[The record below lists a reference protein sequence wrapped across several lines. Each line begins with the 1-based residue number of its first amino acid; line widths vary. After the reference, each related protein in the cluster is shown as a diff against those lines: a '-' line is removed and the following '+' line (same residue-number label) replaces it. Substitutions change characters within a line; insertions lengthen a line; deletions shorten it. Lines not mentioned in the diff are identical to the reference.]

1 MKKQLFIFSLLFCS
15 VISQANSYKVD
26 NKGILRD
33 KKTNQEVSFF
43 GFNYCMPFAH
53 GFRMHKE
60 LGVDHKS
67 AIDRDIYHMS
77 RLGINAFRIHVWDVE
92 ISDGEGNL
100 LENTHLD
107 LLDYTLA
114 KCAEHNIKAIITGIA
129 FWGNGWPE
137 PDDKTLPGFSV
148 NITKCDAT
156 FDPATVEAHERYLTQ
171 LMKHQNPY
179 TGYAYATDP
188 NIVAIEINN
197 EPCQTRPE
205 KAKEVT
211 EYVNR
216 MVKAVKKTGCKKPIF
231 YNVAENAP
239 MINSYLQSN
248 IDGITFQWYPSGLVS
263 GKARNE
269 NYLPLVS
276 HYNIPFKDSLGYANK
291 AKIVYEFDA
300 ADIAESYMYPA
311 MARAFRE
318 AGFQWATQF
327 AYDPYYMAHANTD
340 YNTHYLNLVFT
351 PSKAVSFAIAAAAFR
366 NLPKGKSYGDFP
378 KNSTFENFKVDYE
391 NGLSILNCD
400 TIFAYSNNTHAT
412 PKNTNRLK
420 QIIGCG
426 SSPIVQYDGTG
437 AYFLDKIS
445 DGVWRLEVYPDA
457 IWTGN
462 PFGLKNNIQRP
473 IAVIQNN
480 KRFITIKLP
489 DLGERFVIKNIT
501 NKNIKTT
508 AQQNTTIIKPGIWIL
523 SQEDIN
529 TNTLP
534 NAINNIQTT
543 TFFDCPTTVTRT
555 SIVHHPMASW
565 TMKNQVITVEV
576 VSPEQIDSVVLVGGC
591 KQSQLISLNLEKK
604 NGFTWQATI
613 PKEELKAGAF
623 EYNFVIKTATTTITY
638 PDGVKGEPNDW
649 NYIGTNAYM
658 TIVEGHTLFDS
669 HTNMKT
675 AELMWRKG
683 MTFDCQA
690 HGIMMHIE
698 DSIAY
703 KNNGG
708 LEIDATQHQLDA
720 CENLEI
726 TAKTVGKQTI
736 RVILI
741 DKTGNYFAKSLTITH
756 DTTAYKLGFNE
767 FEQTALVKT
776 REPYP
781 WFSIKPYAPSQERE
795 IQKDQIN
802 AVVILLENGI
812 THDGLEIQ
820 KITAN

>member
-1 MKKQLFIFSLLFCS
+1 MKKQLLILFLLFCS
-15 VISQANSYKVD
+15 IISQASSYKVD

-33 KKTNQEVSFF
+33 KKTNQAVAFW

-53 GFRMHKE
+53 GFRVHKE
-60 LGVDHKS
+60 LGIDHKT

-92 ISDGEGNL
+92 ISDGKGNL

-107 LLDYTLA
+107 LLDYALA
-114 KCAEHNIKAIITGIA
+114 KFAEHKIKAIITGIA

-148 NITKCDAT
+148 NIAKCDAT
-156 FDPATVEAHERYLTQ
+156 FDAATVEAHEQYLTQ
-171 LMKHQNPY
+171 LMKHKNPY

-188 NIVAIEINN
+188 TIVAIEINN

-205 KAKEVT
+205 KAEEVT
-211 EYVNR
+211 AYVNR
-216 MVKAVKKTGCKKPIF
+216 MVKAVKKAGCKKPIF
-231 YNVAENAP
+231 YNVAENAS

-248 IDGITFQWYPSGLVS
+248 IDGITFQWYPSGLMS
-263 GKARNE
+263 GKTRNE

-291 AKIVYEFDA
+291 AKIIYEFDA

-340 YNTHYLNLVFT
+340 YNTHYLNLAFT

-366 NLPKGKSYGDFP
+366 DLPKDKSYGDFP

-391 NGLSILNCD
+391 NGLSVLNCD
-400 TIFAYSNNTHAT
+400 TIFAYSNNTDVT
-412 PKNTNRLK
+412 PKNTNLLK
-420 QIIGCG
+420 QIIGYG

-457 IWTGN
+457 LWTGN
-462 PFGLKNNIQRP
+462 PFGLKNNVQRP
-473 IAVIQNN
+473 VAVIQNN
-480 KRFITIKLP
+480 KRSITIKLP
-489 DLGERFVIKNIT
+489 DLGEKFVIKNIT
-501 NKNIKTT
+501 NNNIKTT
-508 AQQNTTIIKPGIWIL
+508 AQQSSTRIKPGIWIL

-529 TNTLP
+529 PNTLP
-534 NAINNIQTT
+534 NTINNIKIT

-555 SIVHHPMASW
+555 SIVHRPLASW
-565 TMKNQVITVEV
+565 VIKDQLIQVDV
-576 VSPEQIDSVVLVGGC
+576 VSPEQIESVVLVGGC
-591 KQSQLISLNLEKK
+591 KQSQPISLNMEQK
-604 NGFTWQATI
+604 NGFTWQTTI
-613 PKEELKAGAF
+613 PKEELKAGVF
-623 EYNFVIKTATTTITY
+623 EYNFVVKTDTATITY
-638 PDGVKGEPNDW
+638 PDGVKGESNNW
-649 NYIGTNAYM
+649 NNIGTNSYM
-658 TIVEGHTLFDS
+658 TIVEAHPLFDS
-669 HTNMKT
+669 HTNMKA

-683 MTFDCQA
+683 VKFDCQTN
-690 HGIMMHIE
+690 GMMMYIE
-698 DSIAY
+698 DSTQY

-708 LEIDATQHQLDA
+708 LEIDATQHQLET
-720 CENLEI
+720 CKNLEV
-726 TAKTVGKQTI
+726 TVKTVGKQTM

-741 DKTGNYFAKSLTITH
+741 DKTGNYFAKRLTVTQ
-756 DTTAYKLGFNE
+756 DTTVYNLAFNE
-767 FEQTALVKT
+767 FEQTSLVKT

-781 WFSIKPYAPSQERE
+781 WFSIEPYAPSLKRD
-795 IQKDQIN
+795 IQKDKIN
-802 AVVILLENGI
+802 AIVILLEND
-812 THDGLEIQ
+812 TNNDGLEIE